1 MLIDH
6 DEDDTMK
13 RSKKIH
19 TAAIGM
25 LCLATLTTGACVTQS
40 TYETAT
46 ADLEVTKAELQSARV
61 ETQGLTQQVS
71 DLQQRKSDLAN
82 QMVVAS
88 MALEQAKKEIKTE
101 RTASQK
107 RLSNLNRTIKYL
119 TAEQKSLRDG
129 FKRATKQRASLQS
142 AVDDYTSKLSS
153 VDELHASPTLPP
165 AAVTNE
171 PIKTALVS
179 PAQTP
184 VPNEPASKPTVTTTA
199 APVNQPIAN
208 SVPPRA
214 GQPPEPVEEDWLTFL
229 KNWISSLWES
239 VVFF

>member
-6 DEDDTMK
+6 DEDDIMK
-13 RSKKIH
+13 RNRQIH

-25 LCLATLTTGACVTQS
+25 LCLAMLTTGACVTRS
-40 TYETAT
+40 TYDTAT
-46 ADLEVTKAELQSARV
+46 ADLEVVKTELQSARA
-61 ETQGLTQQVS
+61 EAQGLTQQVS

-88 MALEQAKKEIKTE
+88 MALEQATKEMKAE

-107 RLSNLNRTIKYL
+107 RLSNLNRTIKHL
-119 TAEQKSLRDG
+119 TAQQKSLRDG

-142 AVDDYTSKLSS
+142 AVDDYTSKLGS
-153 VDELHASPTLPP
+153 VDELHASPTAPP
-165 AAVTNE
+165 AEVINE
-171 PIKTALVS
+171 PVKTALVS

-184 VPNEPASKPTVTTTA
+184 VPNEPAPKPTVTATA
-199 APVNQPIAN
+199 APVNQPVAN
-208 SVPPRA
+208 PKPPQA
-214 GQPPEPVEEDWLTFL
+214 GPPPEPVEEDWLTFL
-229 KNWISSLWES
+229 KNWISSLWQS